1 LQEPL
6 LADGGAVIERWRQR
20 QAQAGERERQ
30 PQFGDRCRRL
40 NATKVEKPIA
50 RALAWASEDRFPAS
64 LSATSKPIA
73 GSLPRR
79 ISILT
84 RSLVGETVEYM
95 DSSYSTPP

>member
-1 LQEPL
+1 M
-6 LADGGAVIERWRQR
+6 
-20 QAQAGERERQ
+20 
-30 PQFGDRCRRL
+30 

-84 RSLVGETVEYM
+84 RSLVGETVEDM
-95 DSSYSTPP
+95 DSSYCHAALTCPAYRVRCGGDPVRNGADRSAWLR